1 MFLMWPT
8 RDRIRLWYYTQT
20 AAVTTHYTQYS
31 SFLAISDISG
41 QSRVFLSHRDGHL
54 MDEWDSWQQALLGSL
69 GSCKGIRKERENIH
83 SSSWAIFKMKFA
95 SYAT

>member
-41 QSRVFLSHRDGHL
+41 QSRVFLSHHDGHL

-83 SSSWAIFKMKFA
+83 FSSWVIFKMEFA